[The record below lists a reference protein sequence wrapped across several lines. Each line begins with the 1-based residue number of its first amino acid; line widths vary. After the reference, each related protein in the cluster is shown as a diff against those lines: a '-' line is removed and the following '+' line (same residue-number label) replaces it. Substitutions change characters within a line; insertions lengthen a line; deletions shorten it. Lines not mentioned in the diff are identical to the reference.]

1 MDFFTNILSGGVLG
15 VVTSLTNVWFKY
27 KADKE
32 NHAFQLAK
40 IKAQSDA
47 SIEEIKAN
55 IQVQQI
61 ATEGN
66 IKLEENK
73 ADTAESVG
81 RSSLISK
88 LTSNYISDS
97 ILKLMINDNSLLG
110 KIFRPFIYLH
120 LLFMDAVRGL
130 IRPILTVGIVYY
142 VMYIINIAL
151 TKYMGVQGLSSMDLM
166 NLVIKPAI
174 ELILFSAST
183 VISFWFA
190 DKSMARRFQQGVTK

>member
-1 MDFFTNILSGGVLG
+1 MDFFTNILSGGILG

-32 NHAFQLAK
+32 EHAFQLAK

-61 ATEGN
+61 VTEGS

-81 RSSLISK
+81 RNSLIAK

-97 ILKLMINDNSLLG
+97 ILKLMLNDNSLSG
-110 KIFRPFIYLH
+110 RIFRPLIYLH

-130 IRPILTVGIVYY
+130 IRPVLTVGIVWYIT
-142 VMYIINIAL
+142 YIINMSL
-151 TKYMGVQGLSSMDLM
+151 SKYMGATFSQTDLMDL
-166 NLVIKPAI
+166 VIRPAI

-183 VISFWFA
+183 VIAFWFS
-190 DKSMARRFQQGVTK
+190 DKATSRRFQQGISK

>member
-1 MDFFTNILSGGVLG
+1 MDFFTNILSGGILG

-32 NHAFQLAK
+32 SHAFQLAK

-61 ATEGN
+61 VTEGN
-66 IKLEENK
+66 IKLEDAK
-73 ADTAESVG
+73 SDTAESVG
-81 RSSLISK
+81 RSSLIAK
-88 LTSNYISDS
+88 LTGNYISDG
-97 ILKLMINDNSLLG
+97 ILKLMLNDTSLSG
-110 KIFRPFIYLH
+110 RIFRPLIYLH

-130 IRPILTVGIVYY
+130 IRPVLTVGVIFY
-142 VMYIINIAL
+142 VAWIINQTL
-151 TKYMGVQGLSSMDLM
+151 TPYLLSGDKDVLMKMIITPAVQ
-166 NLVIKPAI
+166 
-174 ELILFSAST
+174 LILFSAST

-190 DKSMARRFQQGVTK
+190 DKASSRRFQQGLSK